1 MTTVNFTVIFLYG
14 LDVYVLNNTR
24 KSAGNEDDDY
34 PERSSQAD
42 PEICVI
48 GVDNPIRDSS
58 LYMRPK
64 VNFPQVNFENLQRII
79 SCIIVHIC
87 FIHCSSFM

>member
-14 LDVYVLNNTR
+14 LDVFVLNNTR

-64 VNFPQVNFENLQRII
+64 VNFPQVFLENLQRII
-79 SCIIVHIC
+79 SCIIVRMFYTLLS
-87 FIHCSSFM
+87 FI